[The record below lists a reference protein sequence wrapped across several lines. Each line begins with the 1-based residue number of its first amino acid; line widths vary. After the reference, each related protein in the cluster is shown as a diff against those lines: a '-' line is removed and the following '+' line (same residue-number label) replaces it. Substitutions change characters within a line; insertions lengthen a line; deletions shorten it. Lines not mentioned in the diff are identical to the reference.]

1 MLEDLSLVTQ
11 MNSKSEDSF
20 ARVIILTSI
29 NFQSCK
35 ANKQE
40 IFSQTFFGPLFI
52 SPFFSPLFLGK
63 EREVG
68 RRGTL
73 LPRAC
78 YTNFE

>member
-1 MLEDLSLVTQ
+1 LEDLSLVTQ

-40 IFSQTFFGPLFI
+40 IFFSNIFWPFI
-52 SPFFSPLFLGK
+52 YFSYFFSPLSCK
-63 EREVG
+63 EREWEEG
-68 RRGTL
+68 YTASKCL
-73 LPRAC
+73 L
-78 YTNFE
+78 YKF